1 MMDIIT
7 APNTILN
14 TPSSI
19 IEDPTDPAIKE
30 LAHEMAHIM
39 YDTNGCGLAAPQLGQ
54 NIRLVVA
61 DCQWSDTGKHDALYM
76 LNPQI
81 ITLSDETYTDFE
93 GCLSVPGIVIKIER
107 ALEAEV
113 RYTDL
118 KGRERTVGASGLWA
132 RCFQHEI
139 DHLDGITML
148 DRIRGAKKIQA
159 IGAYTKALDKG
170 VKPGDE
176 PLYSI

>member
-1 MMDIIT
+1 MDIIT
-7 APNTILN
+7 APNPILN
-14 TPSSI
+14 STSSI
-19 IEDPTDPAIKE
+19 IEDPTDPTIKE
-30 LAHEMAHIM
+30 LAHEMARIM
-39 YDTNGCGLAAPQLGQ
+39 YETNGCGLAAPQLGQ
-54 NIRLVVA
+54 NIRLIVS
-61 DCQWSDTGKHDALYM
+61 DCQWAETKKHDTIYM
-76 LNPQI
+76 VNPQI
-81 ITLSDETYTDFE
+81 IALSDETDIDFE

-113 RYTDL
+113 RYTNL
-118 KGRERTVGASGLWA
+118 EGKEKTMNAQELWA

-148 DRIRGAKKIQA
+148 DRVRGIKKIQA

-170 VKPGDE
+170 AKPGDE